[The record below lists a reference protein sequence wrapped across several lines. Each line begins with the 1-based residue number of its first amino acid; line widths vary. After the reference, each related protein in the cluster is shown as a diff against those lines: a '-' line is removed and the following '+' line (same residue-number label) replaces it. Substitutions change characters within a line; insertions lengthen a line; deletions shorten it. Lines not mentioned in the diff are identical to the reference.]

1 VVAPLR
7 SPQQPT
13 PVLAHRLSV
22 FKLSDAQVDT
32 LGRAF
37 AAIEAI
43 TDQRGFWHWAGLHGT
58 PGYDCEHSV
67 RQFDSLFL
75 PWHRAYLYQLE
86 LALQTQVP
94 GATLPWWDWPSSRS
108 VGIPPVFAAAA
119 DVETENPLAGFD
131 MPALPN
137 APDGWPSHTSRDPA
151 PPAELPDQAAV
162 DAVLAL
168 PHFDD
173 FSLQL
178 EQQLHNRVHV
188 WTGGTMANVPTAAY
202 DPIFWAHHTMV
213 DRIWSLWQVRHS
225 SPGPPPQAWRTQL
238 RAVDMT
244 VGDVLSTERLGY
256 DYAASAAS
264 IAVGG

>member
-1 VVAPLR
+1 
-7 SPQQPT
+7 
-13 PVLAHRLSV
+13 
-22 FKLSDAQVDT
+22 
-32 LGRAF
+32 
-37 AAIEAI
+37 
-43 TDQRGFWHWAGLHGT
+43 
-58 PGYDCEHSV
+58 V

-75 PWHRAYLYQLE
+75 PWHRAYRYQLE

-94 GATLPWWDWPSSRS
+94 GATLPWWDWPSSRT
-108 VGIPPVFAAAA
+108 VGIPPAFAPAA
-119 DVETENPLAGFD
+119 DGEPLNPLFGFD
-131 MPALPN
+131 MPPLAN
-137 APDGWPSHTSRDPA
+137 APEGWPNQTSRDPA
-151 PPAELPDQAAV
+151 PPGQLPDQATV
-162 DAVLAL
+162 DAVLEL

-213 DRIWSLWQVRHS
+213 DRVWSLWQVRHS
-225 SPGPPPQAWRTQL
+225 SPGPSPQAWTTQL

-256 DYAASAAS
+256 DYAASVAS
-264 IAVGG
+264 TGVNQ